1 MYLEHFVAHFFINSF
16 LIAKNIDSPILKNSI
31 SADTNKSLETMQLID
46 LNRLGGIGAN
56 AHCIKVGSFNIL
68 VDSGLHPKELG
79 RDALPDYGKIESTE
93 LDLIILTHCHLDH
106 LGSLPLI
113 AAANP
118 RARVI
123 TSIPN
128 LTLAPRMLRNSVN
141 VMKRQR
147 EEHGLNDYPLF
158 LHRDIASLKQQFNG
172 QRFGR
177 SEIYYK
183 DDDRIEII
191 LHPAGHVVGAA
202 AVEFIYR
209 KRRIVFSGDVL
220 FEAQRTLPG
229 AQLPTGPIDTLVLE
243 TTRGAKAS
251 GRNAT
256 RSEEVNRLIASIAE
270 ILERGGS
277 CLIPVFALGR
287 MQEMIKVIFE
297 ARQSGRLPRCPL
309 FTAGLG
315 MDLCNYFDK
324 IKSRTNLVDFDI
336 ELLQKLKVKPLDL
349 NLRAGRNVPK
359 KGIYLLSSG
368 MMVEHTP
375 SYKAAASLLP
385 FKENGLCFVGYCD
398 PDTPGGQLIA
408 AKGNESFYFEAF
420 DYLAPLRASVQQF
433 DLSGHANRE
442 ELADYATSSNARAV
456 VLTHGDAE
464 ARTWFEE
471 VLGNRMPETRIHNP
485 TPGETYEI

>member
-1 MYLEHFVAHFFINSF
+1 M
-16 LIAKNIDSPILKNSI
+16 K
-31 SADTNKSLETMQLID
+31 LID
-46 LNRLGGIGAN
+46 LNRNGGIGAN
-56 AHCIKVGSFNIL
+56 AHFIQLGSFNIL
-68 VDSGLHPKELG
+68 IDAGLDPKQIG
-79 RDALPDYGKIESTE
+79 RDALPDYAQMDDVE

-113 AAANP
+113 ASAHP
-118 RARVI
+118 RARII

-147 EEHGLNDYPLF
+147 EEHSIAEYPLF
-158 LHRDIASLKQQFNG
+158 LHRDIAALNRQFAP
-172 QRFGR
+172 QRYERPVLHHKG
-177 SEIYYK
+177 
-183 DDDRIEII
+183 DDQIEVI

-202 AVEFIYR
+202 AIEFVH
-209 KRRIVFSGDVL
+209 KHRRVVFSGDVL

-229 AQLPTGPIDTLVLE
+229 AHLPSGPIDTLILE
-243 TTRGAKAS
+243 TTRGATARCPETTRAS
-251 GRNAT
+251 
-256 RSEEVNRLIASIAE
+256 EVDRLIDRIAE

-287 MQEMIKVIFE
+287 MQEMLKILFE
-297 ARQSGRLPRCPL
+297 ARKFGRLPRCP
-309 FTAGLG
+309 FHSAGLG

-324 IKSRTNLVDFDI
+324 IRAKTNLIDFDI
-336 ELLQKLKVKPLDL
+336 RILEQLRVKPLEL
-349 NLRAGRNVPK
+349 NLRAGRNLSK

-398 PDTPGGQLIA
+398 PDTPGGKLLGA
-408 AKGNESFYFEAF
+408 PDADNFFFETM
-420 DYLAPLRASVQQF
+420 DYLAPLRASVDKF

-442 ELADYATSSNARAV
+442 ELADYAVQTEARSV
-456 VLTHGDAE
+456 ILNHGDPE
-464 ARTWFEE
+464 ARSWFLDELEE
-471 VLGNRMPETRIHNP
+471 RMPKTRILDP
-485 TPGETYEI
+485 VPGVQYDI